1 MNSIAIVIDANEN
14 DSEESQDENREY
26 AYRYLELLLMC
37 TELQLSYV
45 KLFKAIQSKKLK
57 QMLELFIKIFEAYN
71 YADLLTKLEKL
82 HEDTV
87 KLQKM
92 MVDANKMLLKEGSD
106 LMVDV
111 LAIGLEAS
119 ILAALGISNPIL
131 GGVIMLGL
139 LYGTKAAKDSFIQV
153 PESPGDPI
161 STVLLT
167 KSDEGLDL
175 LAKGMEVSKDA
186 TDGFKDAT
194 GKIGKVKNGLGT
206 VVGAAK
212 TYKAYDQVK
221 ALEAFYN
228 DYKKNAEELSKLY
241 ISEYAAKLEAS
252 GRAANAL
259 YQAGLEI
266 GPNIDDALGDIQYY
280 KNEIDAFE
288 MEG

>member
-1 MNSIAIVIDANEN
+1 
-14 DSEESQDENREY
+14 
-26 AYRYLELLLMC
+26 
-37 TELQLSYV
+37 
-45 KLFKAIQSKKLK
+45 
-57 QMLELFIKIFEAYN
+57 
-71 YADLLTKLEKL
+71 
-82 HEDTV
+82 
-87 KLQKM
+87 
-92 MVDANKMLLKEGSD
+92 
-106 LMVDV
+106 
-111 LAIGLEAS
+111 
-119 ILAALGISNPIL
+119 
-131 GGVIMLGL
+131 
-139 LYGTKAAKDSFIQV
+139 
-153 PESPGDPI
+153 
-161 STVLLT
+161 
-167 KSDEGLDL
+167 
-175 LAKGMEVSKDA
+175 MEVSKDA

-266 GPNIDDALGDIQYY
+266 GPTIDDALGDIQYY